1 MTEPTDPAQQ
11 PPDESTPQTWQELN
25 DVIGVDA
32 EDRAI
37 DEAVDRELGPEDPAV
52 EGTETDET
60 AGAVRMHDQPFTGP
74 TSEEDSEEALAADD
88 GISSGAG
95 RTAEAEGGISGSGV
109 VPPPTESATAA
120 EMPTAE
126 STPTVEAAPPAQE
139 STPTVEAKPAAE
151 TAPPTVEAAPPTVE
165 AKPAE
170 AVPLFAGGV
179 KLVIEQGLSLGKEF
193 LVSDEEMLIGRR
205 DPEQD
210 YIPDIDLFDQES
222 PNNRYISRRQAQL
235 YFKEG
240 GLWVEDLDSSNGTAL
255 NNHMVRA
262 HEPKRLK
269 PGDKLLLGQS
279 VLLRIR
285 LVAG

>member
-11 PPDESTPQTWQELN
+11 PPDEAPLQTWQELN
-25 DVIGVDA
+25 DVIGVEP
-32 EDRAI
+32 EDRAV
-37 DEAVDRELGPEDPAV
+37 DEAVDREQDPAV
-52 EGTETDET
+52 EGSETDE
-60 AGAVRMHDQPFTGP
+60 GGVRMNDQPFTGP
-74 TSEEDSEEALAADD
+74 TTEEEAEKALDEGTTEAED
-88 GISSGAG
+88 GVSVGG
-95 RTAEAEGGISGSGV
+95 GGTAEEGGISGSGIA
-109 VPPPTESATAA
+109 PPPAENPTAA
-120 EMPTAE
+120 EI
-126 STPTVEAAPPAQE
+126 PTVEP
-139 STPTVEAKPAAE
+139 TPTVEAKPAAE
-151 TAPPTVEAAPPTVE
+151 AAPPTVEAAPPTVE
-165 AKPAE
+165 AKPAAE
-170 AVPLFAGGV
+170 PVPLVAGGV

-255 NNHMVRA
+255 NNHMIRA
-262 HEPKRLK
+262 HEAKRLK